1 MEFTYQQTLRDFRGG
16 TSKKNTL
23 YLNLAF
29 SGLQSKYTSFIFLA
43 TTLDTSV
50 HNLSYSAAATTTRV
64 ILGIESALIPDRTS
78 FCAFADSR
86 LRVFLPVTTYVVVE
100 KPDST
105 KGVGSH

>member
-1 MEFTYQQTLRDFRGG
+1 MG
-16 TSKKNTL
+16 SKANI
-23 YLNLAF
+23 YLL
-29 SGLQSKYTSFIFLA
+29 IILA